1 MSVMAA
7 GDGLDRQAP
16 QLLGER
22 RLLLLLLLLLLLQ
35 PLQLY
40 REQHWKESRGTS
52 R

>member
-22 RLLLLLLLLLLLQ
+22 RLLLLLLLQ

>member
-22 RLLLLLLLLLLLQ
+22 LLLLLLLLLQ